1 MDPTRI
7 LSKKQI
13 VSIHEATARMNVWDG
28 AIRSGK
34 TLSSLIRFMIDVAAA
49 PRQGEIVVIAK
60 TGHTAARNV
69 FTPLQDAGLFGSHL
83 AGQVKYT
90 PGAPTATVLGRRVW
104 VIGANDARSEQRLR
118 GLTCYLAYCDELSL
132 ISQEFFTQLLGRM
145 SVPGAKVLA
154 TTNPDNPSHWL
165 RRDYLLRAA
174 KLGLRYWHFT
184 LDDNP
189 SLTAEYLQSIK
200 NEFTGLWYRR
210 YILGEWAAAEGAIF
224 DMWDPGRH
232 VFDVYPAPIVSWP
245 AAAIDYGTTNPFAAV
260 LLGYGADN
268 VLYLT
273 TEWRWD
279 SGARKRQLTDAEYSE
294 KVRTWLN
301 GARIPRTRL
310 SGVTPE
316 FVVVDPSAASF
327 KAQLYSDGLPCV
339 DGDNSVIDGIRVIST
354 LLAQDRLRVHSSCRG
369 FISEVAGY
377 VWDERYK
384 LIGEDRPL
392 KLNDHC
398 LAAGT
403 LIATSMG
410 DIPIEQVHAGD
421 EVMTRTGWRKVTDA
435 WQVSPAAEV
444 IAVRMPGGGKLTG
457 TPEHRVW
464 TGNRGWVRLDALRYA
479 DRLVTW
485 PQPRRLSTR
494 ESGTGVI
501 PMLAHGLSAPTTF
514 PGSQTGRSPALGACM
529 KRFGRTLT
537 ALSRRAVMSITRITT
552 RSTTTLETSCA
563 WMARSISAITHP
575 WRTTPPGNGSHTW
588 SASGLSPWPGT
599 GPPRDANGTAS
610 TRSRSWPPASRAR
623 PSASSAETA
632 TKPPPVAPGSSSAR
646 TAAGRRGGAEPAST
660 TNSDPARDAR
670 RSSTSTATRRPD
682 TAGSHALLPRD
693 GSTARLPVYDL
704 TVDGAHEFFAN
715 GILVHNSVDAARYGI
730 FTTRSLWQSRMAQ
743 AM

>member
-1 MDPTRI
+1 MPVLDPTSI

-13 VSIHEATARMNVWDG
+13 ISIDQATARMNVWDG

-69 FTPLQDAGLFGSHL
+69 FTPLQDAGLFGAHL
-83 AGQVKYT
+83 ASQVKYT

-165 RRDYLLRAA
+165 RRDYLLRAR

-189 SLTAEYLQSIK
+189 SLTTEYLTSIK

-245 AAAIDYGTTNPFAAV
+245 AAGIDYGTTNPFAA
-260 LLGYGADN
+260 LLCGYGSDN

-273 TEWRWD
+273 SEWRWD

-294 KVRTWLN
+294 KVQTWLN

-310 SGVTPE
+310 SGVSPE
-316 FVVVDPSAASF
+316 FIVVDPSAASF
-327 KAQLYSDGLPCV
+327 KAQLYADGLPAT

-384 LIGEDRPL
+384 LLGEDRPL
-392 KLNDHC
+392 KLNDH
-398 LAAGT
+398 
-403 LIATSMG
+403 
-410 DIPIEQVHAGD
+410 
-421 EVMTRTGWRKVTDA
+421 
-435 WQVSPAAEV
+435 
-444 IAVRMPGGGKLTG
+444 
-457 TPEHRVW
+457 
-464 TGNRGWVRLDALRYA
+464 
-479 DRLVTW
+479 
-485 PQPRRLSTR
+485 
-494 ESGTGVI
+494 
-501 PMLAHGLSAPTTF
+501 
-514 PGSQTGRSPALGACM
+514 
-529 KRFGRTLT
+529 
-537 ALSRRAVMSITRITT
+537 
-552 RSTTTLETSCA
+552 
-563 WMARSISAITHP
+563 
-575 WRTTPPGNGSHTW
+575 
-588 SASGLSPWPGT
+588 
-599 GPPRDANGTAS
+599 
-610 TRSRSWPPASRAR
+610 
-623 PSASSAETA
+623 
-632 TKPPPVAPGSSSAR
+632 
-646 TAAGRRGGAEPAST
+646 
-660 TNSDPARDAR
+660 
-670 RSSTSTATRRPD
+670 
-682 TAGSHALLPRD
+682 
-693 GSTARLPVYDL
+693 
-704 TVDGAHEFFAN
+704 
-715 GILVHNSVDAARYGI
+715 SVDAARYAV
-730 FTTRSLWQSRMAQ
+730 FTTRSLWQSRMSQ